1 MTAAELKGAPILL
14 IGCGDIGSAVGLQ
27 MLADGAPVL
36 GLRRDIGRLPRGLP
50 GLAVDY
56 ASADMQ
62 RLAQWDG
69 DTVVLTPMPA
79 EYSEAGY
86 RKGYVEP
93 VTRLLRALEGTAPR
107 RILLVS
113 STRVYGEQGGAWID
127 EASALMP
134 TDYAGEL
141 ICQAERLL
149 LQSPHQ
155 ATIIRFGGIY
165 GRWPSRLIQ
174 RIQTGRL
181 RRRSPTVFGNRI
193 HRRDCVGMLLAL
205 VGKTPAWRDSTAL
218 LPGCGQCAGEPVG
231 GRTLAGFTIASYAST
246 RRSPRPGRGRQ
257 TLPEYSI
264 AAQWISLAVSGLP
277 GRLWSTV
284 GRSRGP
290 VNSLQ

>member
-27 MLADGAPVL
+27 MLADGVPVL
-36 GLRRDIGRLPRGLP
+36 GLRRDIERLPRGLP

-69 DTVVLTPMPA
+69 DTVVLTPIPA

-93 VTRLLRALEGTAPR
+93 VTRLLRALGGTAPR

-113 STRVYGEQGGAWID
+113 STRVYGEQGGAWVD

-134 TDYAGEL
+134 TDYSGEL

-181 RRRSPTVFGNRI
+181 RRARPTVFGNRI
-193 HRRDCVGMLLAL
+193 HRRDCVGMLLHL
-205 VGKTPAWRDSTAL
+205 LGKLQRGETLLPCYLGVDNAPVSLWEVEHWLASQLQVMPAPGEVPGRDGAGKRCRNTRLLHSGYRLRYPDYRAGYGAL
-218 LPGCGQCAGEPVG
+218 LADHAG
-231 GRTLAGFTIASYAST
+231 R
-246 RRSPRPGRGRQ
+246 
-257 TLPEYSI
+257 
-264 AAQWISLAVSGLP
+264 
-277 GRLWSTV
+277 
-284 GRSRGP
+284 
-290 VNSLQ
+290 